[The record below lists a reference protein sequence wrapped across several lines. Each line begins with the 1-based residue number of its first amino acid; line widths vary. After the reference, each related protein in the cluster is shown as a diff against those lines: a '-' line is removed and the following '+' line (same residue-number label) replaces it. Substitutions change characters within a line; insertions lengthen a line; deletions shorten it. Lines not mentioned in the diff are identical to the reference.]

1 MKLRILIILVSFKC
15 MLAQDV
21 KVPEDL
27 LKPKTT
33 TLGYEHETIQFTD
46 IEINT
51 EITTTTTNDFVEDT
65 TIGSLDHN
73 PNNPKSDKLTDN
85 KLPLYVYP
93 QYPNLYPN
101 YLQNLQYETP
111 NCNQNPPSYPV
122 VIPPIYDS
130 KTVEPD
136 IEENIECPIDF
147 IKSESTCIPLHS
159 NNCPFNYI
167 WKNDRC
173 VLSQTVCPLNFEYD
187 GTSCVE
193 RQVCPPNH
201 AWKNGK
207 CVLPEPTC
215 PIGWQWNGNTCEIIN
230 IQCQPGFILKGKE
243 CVLEKI
249 TCPNGFNLVNEQC
262 VTPPPVCMPG
272 YELQETGFCLQINK
286 KCPPGTVMINEKC
299 QETTVSC
306 LPGYEKI
313 GNQCYKIL
321 EIPTIPPP
329 SLEIATTTKRAIITH
344 PIDTPSELTT
354 ESIIPDIPPPPL
366 TKICPDDFIFH
377 NSQCYRCPSGYSL
390 CNGMCLRNVAP
401 CRPNYSTIPMPMPPN
416 FYPNIQIP
424 NINIHLNIPSHD
436 IPKLSPRRSDKEP
449 INVINHIEPINNTI
463 YNINNITHP
472 VTLNNVNEN
481 NIFVYTDTQCA
492 DGKIRTTIIKNNQTI
507 MGCNDSDSS
516 LKLENSPEKTTT
528 EESDVREEEIT
539 KSQKCCEV
547 VTPRRCKKR
556 FTNQWMCT
564 HRRYKHC
571 GEICIANRLY
581 IKPPA
586 TVWSNQI
593 LTIAPSPIQTYIK
606 PCFGHDCPSVDCTGC
621 IDGSF
626 NCSPQCYTYPCY
638 GDGCT
643 YIDQNQF
650 CENYSDKEFCD

>member
-51 EITTTTTNDFVEDT
+51 EITTTTTNDFVEDA
-65 TIGSLDHN
+65 TI
-73 PNNPKSDKLTDN
+73 
-85 KLPLYVYP
+85 
-93 QYPNLYPN
+93 
-101 YLQNLQYETP
+101 
-111 NCNQNPPSYPV
+111 V

-377 NSQCYRCPSGYSL
+377 NSQCYRCPSGYLL

-507 MGCNDSDSS
+507 MGCTDSDSS

-528 EESDVREEEIT
+528 EESDVRDEEIT